1 MTTTTTKKTADE
13 ALADYPVRMPIAV
26 QWGDMDAFQHVN
38 NVVYFRWFESARMRL
53 FEAIGFSGS
62 DVVGP
67 ILHSTSCRY
76 KAPIYYPD
84 ALMAGARV
92 VEIGSDRFTMEM
104 AVFSSNA
111 GAIAATGEAKIVA
124 YDYGAKA
131 KTALPAD
138 VVARIRGL
146 SSSSSPSSPS

>member
-1 MTTTTTKKTADE
+1 MTTTNENKKTADE
-13 ALADYPVRMPIAV
+13 ALAAFPVRMLIAV
-26 QWGDMDAFQHVN
+26 QWGEMDAFQHVN

-53 FEAIGFSGS
+53 FEAIGFTGS

-76 KAPIYYPD
+76 RAPVYYPD
-84 ALMAGARV
+84 ALVAGARV

-104 AVFSSNA
+104 AVFSANA
-111 GAIAATGEAKIVA
+111 GTIAATGEATIVA
-124 YDYGAKA
+124 YDYGTKA
-131 KTALPAD
+131 KTALPAE

-146 SSSSSPSSPS
+146 SSPSSS